1 LPFGESAP
9 ETEVALLLRSA
20 EVKTRPSC
28 GTRYERQAWRAGHR
42 RVAGVDE
49 VGRGAL
55 FGPVLA
61 AAVIL
66 NPDDRIRGLQDSK
79 RLSSQQ
85 RETLAA
91 EIRRRALA
99 WAVGSVDAAEIDRIN
114 IYQASRLAM
123 RKAVLE
129 LDLPPDLL
137 LVDALR
143 LDLPIPQVSIIHGDA
158 LSVSIA
164 AASILA
170 KVERDALMR
179 EWDGRFPQYELA
191 RNKGYPTP
199 AHRAKLQEH
208 GPTPLHRRSY
218 APVAAAAALHSL
230 ASGGLLL
237 PFPEGEEQRQESP
250 ADALPR
256 RSTSPIFSDS
266 NSR

>member
-1 LPFGESAP
+1 MGVPVLSSAV
-9 ETEVALLLRSA
+9 E
-20 EVKTRPSC
+20 TRPSC

-61 AAVIL
+61 GAVIL
-66 NPDDRIRGLQDSK
+66 NPADRIRGLQDSK

-123 RKAVLE
+123 RKAVLQ
-129 LDLPPDLL
+129 LIPPPDFL

-143 LDLPIPQVSIIHGDA
+143 LDLAIPQIPIVKGDA
-158 LSVSIA
+158 LSISIA

-179 EWDGRFPQYELA
+179 KWDLVFPQYQLG
-191 RNKGYPTP
+191 RHKGYPTP
-199 AHRAKLQEH
+199 AHQAKLREH
-208 GPTPLHRRSY
+208 GPTPLHRYSY
-218 APVAAAAALHSL
+218 APVSAAAALHHL
-230 ASGGLLL
+230 RAAPLVL
-237 PFPEGEEQRQESP
+237 PFPEPENRGH
-250 ADALPR
+250 
-256 RSTSPIFSDS
+256 
-266 NSR
+266 

>member
-1 LPFGESAP
+1 MG
-9 ETEVALLLRSA
+9 
-20 EVKTRPSC
+20 TRTHC
-28 GTRYERQAWRAGHR
+28 GTRYERRAWRAGHC

-66 NPDDRIRGLQDSK
+66 NPADRIRGIQDSK
-79 RLSSQQ
+79 RLSPQQ
-85 RETLAA
+85 RETLAV

-123 RKAVLE
+123 RKAVLK
-129 LDLPPDLL
+129 LAPPPDLL

-143 LDLPIPQVSIIHGDA
+143 LDLPLPQIPIIQGDA
-158 LSVSIA
+158 ISVSIA

-179 EWDGRFPQYELA
+179 EWD
-191 RNKGYPTP
+191 
-199 AHRAKLQEH
+199 
-208 GPTPLHRRSY
+208 RRLDRKS
-218 APVAAAAALHSL
+218 VV
-230 ASGGLLL
+230 
-237 PFPEGEEQRQESP
+237 
-250 ADALPR
+250 
-256 RSTSPIFSDS
+256 
-266 NSR
+266 

>member
-1 LPFGESAP
+1 M
-9 ETEVALLLRSA
+9 ETR
-20 EVKTRPSC
+20 TSC
-28 GTRYERQAWRAGHR
+28 GTRFERQAWRAGHR

-66 NPDDRIRGLQDSK
+66 NPADRIRGIQDSK
-79 RLSSQQ
+79 RLSPPQ
-85 RETLAA
+85 RETLAE

-99 WAVGSVDAAEIDRIN
+99 WAVGSVDAGEIDRIN

-129 LDLPPDLL
+129 LVPPPDLL

-143 LDLPIPQVSIIHGDA
+143 LDLDLPQVSIIKGDA

-179 EWDGRFPQYELA
+179 EWDRRFPQYQLA
-191 RNKGYPTP
+191 SNKGYAT
-199 AHRAKLQEH
+199 AIHRAKLREH

-218 APVAAAAALHSL
+218 APVASAAALHSL
-230 ASGGLLL
+230 PYSGLFL
-237 PFPEGEEQRQESP
+237 PFRESEEGK
-250 ADALPR
+250 
-256 RSTSPIFSDS
+256 TS
-266 NSR
+266 